1 MKTILIIVAI
11 YLVIAAI
18 SLIVEFISNYFDNR
32 NHLKTRLISLYEQLK
47 SHNEKNVAQLEKEYY
62 SLKGNKKRFSIKNKK
77 KLAECSQLISQLIE
91 QSTIKFASDLVTL
104 RGLIENQKV
113 DQAFT
118 LLQQLKI
125 MRKTASYYCQQ
136 YDKTLNKL
144 EKDVLS
150 LKEIQTSFNNDIS
163 KIQHFLK
170 LGNIL
175 QARMALS
182 DANKLIDN
190 NPAYRNFDKLL
201 LSQLQKEIVIK
212 EQSRLQ
218 K

>member
-1 MKTILIIVAI
+1 M
-11 YLVIAAI
+11 
-18 SLIVEFISNYFDNR
+18 
-32 NHLKTRLISLYEQLK
+32 
-47 SHNEKNVAQLEKEYY
+47 
-62 SLKGNKKRFSIKNKK
+62 
-77 KLAECSQLISQLIE
+77 
-91 QSTIKFASDLVTL
+91 
-104 RGLIENQKV
+104 
-113 DQAFT
+113 
-118 LLQQLKI
+118 
-125 MRKTASYYCQQ
+125 
-136 YDKTLNKL
+136 NKL

-150 LKEIQTSFNNDIS
+150 LKEIQTSFNNGIS

>member
-91 QSTIKFASDLVTL
+91 RSTIKFASDLVTL